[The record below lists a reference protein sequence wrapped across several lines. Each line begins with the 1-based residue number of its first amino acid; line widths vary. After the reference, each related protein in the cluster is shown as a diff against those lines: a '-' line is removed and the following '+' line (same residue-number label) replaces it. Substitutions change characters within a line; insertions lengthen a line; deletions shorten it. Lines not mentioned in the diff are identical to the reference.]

1 MNLALLLKE
10 KNYSVFLSVKF
21 IIFSV
26 LCILTCFRGHRQRVV
41 CPKWKICR
49 DHFDAVFL
57 YQRVCSFGMIQIRIS
72 DPRSLGSW
80 SIKWTNEST
89 LDKDSKTKWLLYS
102 VSWCSLFR
110 FRKQYINCLLSV
122 FFYMSNILSFG
133 NHEKDSSFLSEK
145 YTI

>member
-41 CPKWKICR
+41 CPKWKICK

-133 NHEKDSSFLSEK
+133 NYEKDSSFLSKK

>member
-26 LCILTCFRGHRQRVV
+26 LCILTCFRGHCQRVV
-41 CPKWKICR
+41 CPKWKICK

-57 YQRVCSFGMIQIRIS
+57 YQGVRSFGMIQIRIS

-102 VSWCSLFR
+102 VSWCGLFR
-110 FRKQYINCLLSV
+110 FRKQYINFLLSV

-145 YTI
+145 YII